1 MKRFSF
7 KQSLFCICIAVLAV
21 GGIGRAQTLNR
32 ALFHAVSERID
43 GPVFFSTRDT
53 LFALA
58 LPTDEPA
65 EIYVQLTVGRNGKV
79 KNKLTRV
86 SANHIGAY
94 VTPVFLSATK
104 DLRVDRALLASL
116 SGRDTSLFVVFPL
129 QYQCIYDTVSKEWPN
144 AGDYLRKE
152 YLSYIPKS
160 YNFTLNEPWWGKKQ
174 LGWGRPAYPYIKGS
188 SSELI
193 AYQMEL
199 ESDGHAYSAYSWA
212 KSQYAKS
219 VPTPVWYYLAFITDK
234 PDER

>member
-1 MKRFSF
+1 MKTGF
-7 KQSLFCICIAVLAV
+7 KTWFGIAVVL
-21 GGIGRAQTLNR
+21 
-32 ALFHAVSERID
+32 ALFRNGVMAQETDSFGSLEKAFLCSISERID

-94 VTPVFLSATK
+94 VTPAFLSATK
-104 DLRVDRALLASL
+104 DLRVDRAMLASL

-129 QYQCIYDTVSKEWPN
+129 QYQCIYDTISKEWPN
-144 AGDYLRKE
+144 AGDYARKAV
-152 YLSYIPKS
+152 SRIPDS
-160 YNFTLNEPWWGKKQ
+160 
-174 LGWGRPAYPYIKGS
+174 RDMAYMILEKPNYSYIKGY
-188 SSELI
+188 SSELTT
-193 AYQMEL
+193 YQIEYKN
-199 ESDGHAYSAYSWA
+199 SCVGSGGYSWA

-219 VPTPVWYYLAFITDK
+219 VPTPIWYYLAFIARS
-234 PDER
+234 E